1 MKYVVLLEVGE
12 QERRRVRNELDLQ
25 IMMNLAIYIAV
36 SVMPVAALVL
46 MPDSD
51 EIVLASY
58 IAFAECRA
66 CRANS
71 NPFKEDPFPLL
82 DRVKKVFVVYVNIL
96 DPDIKVFC

>member
-25 IMMNLAIYIAV
+25 IMMNLAIYITV

-46 MPDSD
+46 MLDSD

-58 IAFAECRA
+58 ITFAECRD
-66 CRANS
+66 C
-71 NPFKEDPFPLL
+71 
-82 DRVKKVFVVYVNIL
+82 
-96 DPDIKVFC
+96 

>member
-51 EIVLASY
+51 EIVLVSY
-58 IAFAECRA
+58 ITFAECRD
-66 CRANS
+66 C
-71 NPFKEDPFPLL
+71 
-82 DRVKKVFVVYVNIL
+82 
-96 DPDIKVFC
+96 